1 MTLAIG
7 NNFKAQ
13 FTKSNLSCSRLKCS
27 KLTKSQVDSIDGFDW
42 LDAYAETV
50 QESFRIRLDY
60 LEASGAQG

>member
-1 MTLAIG
+1 M
-7 NNFKAQ
+7 
-13 FTKSNLSCSRLKCS
+13 
-27 KLTKSQVDSIDGFDW
+27 DFDW